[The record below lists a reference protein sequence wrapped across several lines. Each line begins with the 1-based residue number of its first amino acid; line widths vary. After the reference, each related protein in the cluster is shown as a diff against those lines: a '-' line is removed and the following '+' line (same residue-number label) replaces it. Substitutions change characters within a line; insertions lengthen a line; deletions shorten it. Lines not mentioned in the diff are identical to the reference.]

1 MQPLQRGWQVVQPL
15 GRGVLVCGV
24 VALAAQFIAGQHGG
38 PVLLYALLFGLAF
51 HFLWDDARLRPGI
64 DFCARTLLRAGVA
77 LLGLRI
83 GFDQVLA
90 LGWRTGLIA
99 LSAVALT
106 IALGLAL
113 ARWLRR
119 PREEG
124 WIAGC
129 SVGICGASAAL
140 AVSSALPP
148 TRENERFTLLAVVG
162 VTLMSTLAMLIYPLL
177 ARTVGFSPHQAGVFF
192 GATIHD
198 VAQVVA
204 AGMLLSDAGNTAA
217 ADSATVVKLFRVMLL
232 MPVVL
237 LVTLVNRSAPE
248 QLLTEEGPRSEV
260 PLLPGFLLAF
270 VVFMLLH
277 TSGRVPLPVEQGASA
292 ASKALL
298 VLAIAAAGIKTHFA
312 DLLRLGWVPVIMLGA
327 ETLFIALW
335 VGVLLA
341 LG

>member
-1 MQPLQRGWQVVQPL
+1 VHPL
-15 GRGVLVCGV
+15 GRGLLLCGV

-38 PVLLYALLFGLAF
+38 PVLLYALLFGLAL

-90 LGWRTGLIA
+90 LGWHTGLIA

-113 ARWLRR
+113 ARWLQR

-148 TRENERFTLLAVVG
+148 TRENQRFTLLAVVG
-162 VTLMSTLAMLIYPLL
+162 VTLMSTLAMLLYPLL
-177 ARTVGFSPHQAGVFF
+177 ARAVGFSPHQAGVFF

-237 LVTLVNRSAPE
+237 LVTLVSRSAPE

-260 PLLPGFLLAF
+260 PLVPGFLLAF

-277 TSGRVPLPVEQGASA
+277 TSGHVPLPVEHGASA
-292 ASKALL
+292 ASRALL
-298 VLAIAAAGIKTHFA
+298 VLAIAAAGIKTSFA
-312 DLLRLGWVPVIMLGA
+312 DLRRLGWVPVFMLGT

>member
-1 MQPLQRGWQVVQPL
+1 MQAIHRGWL
-15 GRGVLVCGV
+15 AASLRSRGVLLCGV
-24 VALAAQFIAGQHGG
+24 VALAALFIAGQHGG

-113 ARWLRR
+113 ARSLGR
-119 PREEG
+119 PRDEG

-162 VTLMSTLAMLIYPLL
+162 VTLMSTLAMLLYPLL
-177 ARTVGFSPHQAGVFF
+177 AQAVGFSPHQAGVFF

-237 LVTLVNRSAPE
+237 LVTLVTRSAPV
-248 QLLTEEGPRSEV
+248 QVLTEEGPRSEV
-260 PLLPGFLLAF
+260 PLIPGFLLAF

-277 TSGRVPLPVEQGASA
+277 TIGRVPLPVEQGASA
-292 ASKALL
+292 ASRALL
-298 VLAIAAAGIKTHFA
+298 VLAIAAAGIKTSFV
-312 DLLRLGWVPVIMLGA
+312 DLLRLGWVPVFMLGA

-335 VGVLLA
+335 VGGLLVLQ
-341 LG
+341 

>member
-1 MQPLQRGWQVVQPL
+1 MVWLVL
-15 GRGVLVCGV
+15 GLVLFLGVHSIAIVSPGGRNR
-24 VALAAQFIAGQHGG
+24 LAAQLGENAFKGLYSLASFVGLVLIVWGYGLARET

-113 ARWLRR
+113 ARWLGR

-162 VTLMSTLAMLIYPLL
+162 VTLMSTLAMLLYPLL

-232 MPVVL
+232 MPVVM
-237 LVTLVNRSAPE
+237 VSP
-248 QLLTEEGPRSEV
+248 
-260 PLLPGFLLAF
+260 
-270 VVFMLLH
+270 
-277 TSGRVPLPVEQGASA
+277 TS
-292 ASKALL
+292 
-298 VLAIAAAGIKTHFA
+298 
-312 DLLRLGWVPVIMLGA
+312 
-327 ETLFIALW
+327 
-335 VGVLLA
+335 
-341 LG
+341 